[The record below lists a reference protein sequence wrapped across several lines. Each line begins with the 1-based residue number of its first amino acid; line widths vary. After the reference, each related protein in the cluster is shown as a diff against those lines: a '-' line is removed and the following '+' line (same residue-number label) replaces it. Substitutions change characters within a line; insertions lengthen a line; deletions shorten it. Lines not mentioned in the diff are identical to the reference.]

1 MIKATRRSACD
12 ALDQVTV
19 TTASKAAARRRVI
32 SCILMPPCA
41 EEQWRYSRIRLDY
54 HILPPAAIF
63 FQRLEQD
70 KFPCG
75 RPAKLATPGARTLDA
90 LLRLKASGPRDRGPL
105 AHLGGDEAAELPV
118 S

>member
-63 FQRLEQD
+63 FQQLEHD

-75 RPAKLATPGARTLDA
+75 RPASSRPWALAPWTRYC
-90 LLRLKASGPRDRGPL
+90 ASRPAVR
-105 AHLGGDEAAELPV
+105 AIVA
-118 S
+118 